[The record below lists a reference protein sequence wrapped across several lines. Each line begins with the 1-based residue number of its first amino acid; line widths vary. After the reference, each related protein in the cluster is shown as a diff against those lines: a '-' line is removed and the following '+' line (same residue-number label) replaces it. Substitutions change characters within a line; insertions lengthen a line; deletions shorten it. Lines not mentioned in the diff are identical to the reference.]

1 MFYNSYPIIGGSPPT
16 GFVVPN
22 GFGIPGRNMS
32 WVVLS
37 VVIAVEDVDCVVV
50 LVGVV
55 AAVVVTL
62 LI

>member
-1 MFYNSYPIIGGSPPT
+1 MFYNSYPIIGGSPPPA
-16 GFVVPN
+16 FVVPN

-32 WVVLS
+32 RVVLS
-37 VVIAVEDVDCVVV
+37 VVIAVVGVDCVVV
-50 LVGVV
+50 FVGVV